1 MIPISNALACI
12 VTLCISLILPLGFW
26 IVYGIK
32 NKGQGIWSAWL
43 LGAAGFVITQVL
55 IRLPILTA
63 LSRTDG
69 FLTFSQSHPV
79 LYGFSLAFTAGLF
92 ELAGRYAVAKIL
104 QKKLTYRRA
113 LAAGLGHGGIEAILI
128 TGIAYVS
135 NLVFLVM
142 IQTGGFDATLA
153 QTTAAGGDV
162 SQLLAARDAL
172 ANTSWVLFLLAGFER
187 LLAMTC
193 HAAMS
198 MIVCYAVH
206 TGRTLPGVLLCLGL
220 HTCVDSVACI
230 SLFIGKGL
238 TQAAAYT
245 IIYIL
250 LIAITVLSILILR
263 NIRHRWAAESAQE
276 VSYDSQA

>member
-1 MIPISNALACI
+1 MSNLSIVSII
-12 VTLCISLILPLGFW
+12 VTLFVSFILPLAFLVG
-26 IVYGIK
+26 YALGHK
-32 NKGQGIWSAWL
+32 KQGIWSAWL
-43 LGAAGFVITQVL
+43 LGALGFFVPQIL
-55 IRLPILTA
+55 IRLPILTG
-63 LSRTDG
+63 L
-69 FLTFSQSHPV
+69 SQSAGFAAFAQTHPA
-79 LYGFSLAFTAGLF
+79 LYGFGLAFTAGLF
-92 ELAGRYAVAKIL
+92 ELAGRYAVARCL
-104 QKKLTYRRA
+104 KKNLTCRRA
-113 LAAGLGHGGIEAILI
+113 LAAGLGHGGIESILI
-128 TGIAYVS
+128 TGLAYLS
-135 NLVFLVM
+135 NVVFLVM
-142 IQTGGFDATLA
+142 LQTGGFDTTLA

-172 ANTSWVLFLLAGFER
+172 MNTHWTLFLLAGYER

-206 TGRTLPGVLLCLGL
+206 TGRTLPGVLACLGI
-220 HTCVDSVACI
+220 HTCVDFVATI

-238 TQAAAYT
+238 TLATAYT

-250 LIAITVLSILILR
+250 LIALTVLSILILR